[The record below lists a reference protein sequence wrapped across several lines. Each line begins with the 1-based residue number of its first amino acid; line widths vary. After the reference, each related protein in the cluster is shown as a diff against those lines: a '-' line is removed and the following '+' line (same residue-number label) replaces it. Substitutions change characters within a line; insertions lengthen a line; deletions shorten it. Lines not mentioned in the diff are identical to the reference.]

1 MMRSDEQWRKGK
13 QAKVDKKKRKG
24 RNHLTSSHGVFVI
37 CSTSST
43 TPICFD
49 SINATIQ

>member
-1 MMRSDEQWRKGK
+1 MSSGEKASKQRWTTRKGK
-13 QAKVDKKKRKG
+13 DETTSP
-24 RNHLTSSHGVFVI
+24 HLMAFIVI